1 MGKKNKIKK
10 LQKQNNSPKK
20 SPSKK
25 VETKSKKSK
34 ISKKKSKTSKLNQK
48 SSKAKKQLKKSPKK
62 HDQEESDD
70 FIVDDL
76 EEYEYYEPDL
86 YDYFAIQNDLENL
99 PHDKFTQYEVPETIE
114 QNETY
119 LKKLLTQSDVIL
131 ELLDSRDIY
140 YFLTE
145 NIRDTLINNINKL
158 HIYVLTKVD
167 LVSENYIKKIIN
179 KLSKETNN
187 KIPIFTTSSLNREK
201 IQILYEK
208 LKSEISKFKTGLKSP
223 RKKGNDLVKI
233 GIVGRPNVGKNS
245 LIQSFELINNSNCDN
260 KLISFEDNNIF
271 CVNSVPAC
279 TYGVPGDKTYLISS
293 RYKKVEEINNPLSL
307 INDLFSY
314 CDKIKIKEI
323 YELKNIP
330 ENIHQLIEMLKEK
343 YSIKNE
349 KMIMQQILKDII
361 KGKIYYEINY

>member
-10 LQKQNNSPKK
+10 LKKQNNSPKK

-187 KIPIFTTSSLNREK
+187 KIPIYTTSSLNREK

-330 ENIHQLIEMLKEK
+330 ENI
-343 YSIKNE
+343 
-349 KMIMQQILKDII
+349 
-361 KGKIYYEINY
+361 